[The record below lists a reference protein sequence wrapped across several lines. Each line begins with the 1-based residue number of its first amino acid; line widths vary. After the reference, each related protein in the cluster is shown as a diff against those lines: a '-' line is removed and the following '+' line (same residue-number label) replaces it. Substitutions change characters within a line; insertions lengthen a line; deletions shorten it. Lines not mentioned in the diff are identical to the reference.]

1 MSSEGAE
8 TMKRS
13 ILLSLVAMSL
23 FACGPDALAVIG
35 EEETELDGTETYDA
49 ELTSTSR
56 SSTWFPLQAGNS
68 WTFKNTAGVTR
79 TVTLSQA
86 GGGMALLTGLFPNP
100 TWVGLTTDASSSL
113 MMWSGAAWV
122 PFVRF
127 GFTTTAWRTSSELCT
142 GLVGRR
148 FSTGTVV
155 TTPAGTFSDTRTISF
170 AQVSDP
176 AVLCAPQ
183 AFNEL
188 AFVPNVGLV
197 SFRSGHN
204 QRFTLV
210 SAKVNGQVIPVA
222 PEADITAKVTLD
234 QASYVS
240 IPNTIRC
247 ITTPC
252 PSNAQTASARV
263 ALELRNTGST
273 AKTWQFSTGC
283 QFDVE
288 LVSSSGA
295 VVRKLSDGRACT
307 FALTSVTLAAGQSKV
322 FSASIPLDDKTGLQL
337 DGTYA
342 VKAKLIPSSG
352 TAPSASGSLSVS
364 VLVP

>member
-1 MSSEGAE
+1 
-8 TMKRS
+8 MKRS
-13 ILLSLVAMSL
+13 ILLSLVAMSM
-23 FACGPDALAVIG
+23 FACGPDALAVVG

-56 SSTWFPLQAGNS
+56 SSTWFPLQTGNS
-68 WTFKNTAGVTR
+68 WTFKNSSGATR
-79 TVTLSQA
+79 TVTLSQV
-86 GGGMALLTGLFPNP
+86 GDGMALLTGLFPNP
-100 TWVGLTTDASSSL
+100 TWVGLTTDASTSL
-113 MMWSGAAWV
+113 MMWSGSAWV

-127 GFTTTAWRTSSELCT
+127 GYATTTWRTSSELCT

-148 FSTGTVV
+148 LATGTVV
-155 TTPAGTFSDTRTISF
+155 TTTAGNFSDTRTIGF
-170 AQVSDP
+170 AQVSSP

-197 SFRSGHN
+197 SFRTGSN

-210 SAKVNGQVIPVA
+210 SAKVNGKVIPVV
-222 PEADITAKVTLD
+222 PEADITARVTLD

-252 PSNAQTASARV
+252 ASNAQTASARV
-263 ALELRNTGST
+263 SFELRNTGST
-273 AKTWQFSTGC
+273 SKTWQFSTGC

-295 VVRKLSDGRACT
+295 VVRKLSEGRACT
-307 FALTSVTLAAGQSKV
+307 FALTSLTLGAGQSRV
-322 FSASIPLDDKTGLQL
+322 FSASVPLEDKTGLQL
-337 DGTYA
+337 DGTYS

-352 TAPSASGSLSVS
+352 TAPSANGSLSVS

>member
-1 MSSEGAE
+1 
-8 TMKRS
+8 MKRF
-13 ILLSLVAMSL
+13 ILLSLVAVSM
-23 FACGPDALAVIG
+23 FACGPDALAVVG

-49 ELTSTSR
+49 ELTSSSR
-56 SSTWFPLQAGNS
+56 SSTWFPLQTGNS
-68 WTFKNTAGVTR
+68 WTFKSTAGVTR
-79 TVTLSQA
+79 TVTLSQV
-86 GGGMALLTGLFPNP
+86 GDGMALLTGLFPNP
-100 TWVGLTTDASSSL
+100 TWIGLTTDASSSL
-113 MMWSGAAWV
+113 MMWSGSAWV

-127 GFTTTAWRTSSELCT
+127 GYATTSWRTSSELCT
-142 GLVGRR
+142 GLIGRR
-148 FSTGTVV
+148 LTTGTVV
-155 TTPAGTFSDTRTISF
+155 STTAGTFSDTRTIGF
-170 AQVSDP
+170 AQISSP
-176 AVLCAPQ
+176 TTLCAPQ
-183 AFNEL
+183 AFAEL

-197 SFRSGHN
+197 SFRTGTN

-210 SAKVNGQVIPVA
+210 SANVNGKVIPVV
-222 PEADITAKVTLD
+222 PEADITTKLVLD

-240 IPNTIRC
+240 LPNTIRC

-263 ALELRNTGST
+263 SLELRNMGS
-273 AKTWQFSTGC
+273 ASKTWQFSTGC

-288 LVSSSGA
+288 LVSASGA

-307 FALTSVTLAAGQSKV
+307 FSLTSVTLEAGQSKV
-322 FSASIPLDDKTGLQL
+322 YSASIPLEDKTGLQL
-337 DGTYA
+337 DGTFS